1 MVRAA
6 RSPRADAS
14 AQLQTQGGIPA
25 MTRILSR
32 TQSTL
37 AFRCAA
43 AALAAVQAFGANML
57 FAQQPSSSA
66 RSTATPIQ
74 HVIVIIGEN
83 RTFDH
88 VFATYQPRHGQHVL
102 NLLSEGIIDRNG
114 NPGPNYSLSAQ
125 YQAMDSDTY
134 SNAPQDKSIYT
145 NLPPLLAGG
154 PTSAPFPTVAA
165 AQQVDQGL
173 DPAYEKFLTTGGTG
187 LKSGSIDTRLP
198 GVNNL
203 NEGVY
208 QLSPGIAY
216 DDYAASPVH
225 RFFQMWQ
232 QADCS
237 TAYSTEFD
245 PAGCRRDLF
254 PWVEVTVGAGS
265 NGKAQPAGFN
275 DLSTGEG
282 SASMGFYN
290 MAQGDAPYLKQL
302 ADEYTISDN
311 YHQAVMGGTGANHIY
326 LGYGDDIYYSDGNG
340 NATQPPA
347 NQIENPNPQPN
358 TNNYY
363 TQDGYSGGSYVNCAD
378 SSQPGVAPIENYL
391 SSLDRPIQ
399 PNCQAGHYYIV
410 NNYNPG
416 YLGNGALGS
425 TTSKF
430 TIPPSSLRGIADEL
444 IDRDISFRYYGEDWN
459 LYVNDPT
466 ESNPAD
472 AYCNICNFLQYST
485 RIMTSPALRSEHIA
499 DESQLFSDLS
509 SGNLPAIS
517 WVKPS
522 GFNDGHPASSK
533 LDLFEG
539 FTKKVIDTLQANPK
553 LWATTAVFV
562 TVDEGGGYYDSGYI
576 QPLDFFG
583 DGTRIPLIIVSPYS
597 RGGRVVHEYS
607 DHVSTL
613 KFIEKNWKLNPITS
627 RSRDNMPNPIA
638 TRWNPYVPANSPA
651 IDDLMSAFNFAHAGD
666 RDHDHDGD
674 WGRR

>member
-1 MVRAA
+1 
-6 RSPRADAS
+6 
-14 AQLQTQGGIPA
+14 
-25 MTRILSR
+25 MTRTSSR
-32 TQSTL
+32 PRSSF

-43 AALAAVQAFGANML
+43 AALAAMQTFATAPILAQTPGAGN
-57 FAQQPSSSA
+57 
-66 RSTATPIQ
+66 TTTTPIK
-74 HVIVIIGEN
+74 HVIIILGEN

-102 NLLSEGIIDRNG
+102 NLLSEGIIDKQG
-114 NPGPNYSLSAQ
+114 NPGPSYSLSAQ
-125 YQAMDSDTY
+125 YQAVVTGSYT
-134 SNAPQDKSIYT
+134 NAPQDKSIYAHI
-145 NLPPLLAGG
+145 PPLLVGG
-154 PTSAPFPTVAA
+154 PKNAPFSTVAA
-165 AQQVDQGL
+165 AEAVDPDLASG
-173 DPAYEKFLTTGGTG
+173 YEKFLTTGGTG
-187 LKSGSIDTRLP
+187 QTSGTVDMRLP
-198 GVNNL
+198 NNDNL

-208 QLSPGIAY
+208 QLSPGISF

-237 TAYSTEFD
+237 TAYSTVWD
-245 PAGCRRDLF
+245 PAGCRKDLF
-254 PWVEVTVGAGS
+254 PWVEVSVGAGS
-265 NGKAQPAGFN
+265 NGKQPPTPFT
-275 DLSTGEG
+275 DMSTGEG
-282 SASMGFYN
+282 SVSMGFFN
-290 MAQGDAPYLKQL
+290 MAAGDAAYLKQL

-326 LGYGDDIYYSDGNG
+326 MGYADDLYYSDGKG
-340 NATQPPA
+340 TATTPPS

-363 TQDGYSGGSYVNCAD
+363 TQDGYSGGSYVNCYD
-378 SSQPGVAPIENYL
+378 NTQPGVAPIANYL
-391 SSLDRPIQ
+391 NSLDHPIQ
-399 PNCQAGHYYIV
+399 TNCQAGHYYIV

-425 TTSKF
+425 TTSAF
-430 TIPPSSLRGIADEL
+430 TIPPSSVRGIADDL
-444 IDRDISFRYYGEDWN
+444 MDHNVSFRWYGEDWN

-485 RIMTSPALRSEHIA
+485 RIMTNPTLRSEHIA
-499 DESQLFSDLS
+499 DESQLFTDLS
-509 SGNLPAIS
+509 SGNLPAVS

-533 LDLFEG
+533 LDIFEG
-539 FTKKVIDTLQANPK
+539 FTKKIIDALQANPK
-553 LWATTAVFV
+553 LWASTAVFV

-583 DGTRIPLIIVSPYS
+583 DGTRIPLIVVSPYS

-613 KFIEKNWKLNPITS
+613 KFIEKNWNLPPITN
-627 RSRDNMPNPIA
+627 RSRDNMPDPVA
-638 TRWNPYVPANSPA
+638 TRWNPYVPTNGPA
-651 IDDLMSAFNFAHAGD
+651 IDDLMSAFNFNQRPD
-666 RDHDHDGD
+666 RDHDHDHDHDG
-674 WGRR
+674 GRH

>member
-1 MVRAA
+1 
-6 RSPRADAS
+6 
-14 AQLQTQGGIPA
+14 

-32 TQSTL
+32 PQSGF
-37 AFRCAA
+37 ACRCAA
-43 AALAAVQAFGANML
+43 AALAAVQVFGTAPL
-57 FAQQPSSSA
+57 IAQTSNSPDNN
-66 RSTATPIQ
+66 TATPIK

-83 RTFDH
+83 RSFDH

-102 NLLSEGIIDRNG
+102 NLLSEGIIDKDG
-114 NPGPNYSLSAQ
+114 GPGPNYSLSAQ
-125 YQAMDSDTY
+125 YQAVDSDTY
-134 SNAPQDKSIYT
+134 SNAPQDKSIYPH
-145 NLPPLLAGG
+145 LPPLLVGG
-154 PTSAPFPTVAA
+154 PTTAPFATVAA
-165 AQQVDQGL
+165 VQQVDQGL
-173 DPAYEKFLTTGGTG
+173 APDYEKFLTTGGTG
-187 LKSGSIDTRLP
+187 LKAGSVDTRLP
-198 GVNNL
+198 NVNNL

-237 TAYSTEFD
+237 TAYSTERN
-245 PAGCRRDLF
+245 PSGCRNDLF
-254 PWVEVTVGAGS
+254 PWVEVSVGAGS
-265 NGKAQPAGFN
+265 NGAKPPSPFT
-275 DLSTGEG
+275 DMSTREG

-290 MAQGDAPYLKQL
+290 MAEGDAPYLKQL

-311 YHQAVMGGTGANHIY
+311 YHQAAMGGTGANHIF
-326 LGYGDDIYYSDGNG
+326 LGYADDLFYSDSNG
-340 NATQPPA
+340 TANTPPS

-378 SSQPGVAPIENYL
+378 TTQPGIAPIANYL
-391 SSLDRPIQ
+391 NSLDHPIQ
-399 PNCQAGHYYIV
+399 PNCQPGHYYLV

-425 TTSKF
+425 TTSAF
-430 TIPPSSLRGIADEL
+430 TIPPSSVPGIADAL
-444 IDRDISFRYYGEDWN
+444 IDRNISFRWYGEDWN

-466 ESNPAD
+466 EKNPAD

-485 RIMTSPALRSEHIA
+485 RIMTNATLRSQHIA
-499 DESQLFSDLS
+499 DESQLFNDLS
-509 SGNLPAIS
+509 TGNLPAVS

-539 FTKKVIDTLQANPK
+539 FTKKVIDALQSNPD
-553 LWATTAVFV
+553 LWASTAVFV

-613 KFIEKNWKLNPITS
+613 KFIEKNWKLSPITS
-627 RSRDNMPNPIA
+627 RSRDNMPNPVA

-651 IDDLMSAFNFAHAGD
+651 IDDLMSAFNFDQRGD
-666 RDHDHDGD
+666 RDHDGDHDSA
-674 WGRR
+674 RH